1 MNRVSVHG
9 DITKSREEWTLLLSI
24 STRFKMEKVRNRA
37 IREIT
42 LFELDAVDR
51 IVLAVN
57 HDVPAWLTP
66 AYVVLCQRE
75 EPIREEEAEKLG
87 LSVMVKLARARE
99 SVRDLSQVP
108 APETLKGPFGQ
119 QSSIECYPSFE
130 WEVGPPGPPGP
141 RSPSPKQPR
150 LNTAHVERI
159 VTKVFWPPPRSPRS
173 RRQSFDSLAPTGKA
187 L

>member
-9 DITKSREEWTLLLSI
+9 DMTKSREEWTLLLSI

-37 IREIT
+37 IREIGH
-42 LFELDAVDR
+42 FELDAVDK

-57 HDVPAWLTP
+57 HDVPAWLKP

-108 APETLKGPFGQ
+108 APETPKDPFEQ
-119 QSSIECYPSFE
+119 QSLFAHNPSTIG
-130 WEVGPPGPPGP
+130 WNIPPQS
-141 RSPSPKQPR
+141 RTPSPKPPR

-159 VTKVFWPPPRSPRS
+159 VTEVFWPPPRSPRS
-173 RRQSFDSLAPTGKA
+173 RRQSFDSVASAGKA